1 MSETPIFKFRLV
13 AENTTEKGKA
23 DSANENALIA
33 EALFKQRV
41 ESRSISAPP
50 GSPSNGQIWIVPDA
64 SASPAPSGAWAG
76 HEDELALYY
85 NGWIFIAPINGPV
98 FYVADEDLYVKYDD
112 TASPPAWIVGGPD
125 TFLGLSD
132 TSASYSGQA
141 GKAVVVNG
149 GETGLEFGAASGAF
163 SGAVVGKDAA
173 QTISSGANTLISWP
187 LDPDP
192 IDTDNYHDP
201 TSNNSRIVAAFTGKH
216 ELEVHLLTVARTV
229 AFTWQ
234 MWVSKNRAGSTA
246 FNVDFPA
253 LRVEGGRGST
263 GSSGQSI
270 QASAI
275 IDLVAGDYVEV
286 LLFLALGGGTLDL
299 RDTCRASIRF
309 LG

>member
-50 GSPSNGQIWIVPDA
+50 GSPSDGQIWIVPDA

-85 NGWIFIAPINGPV
+85 NGWLFIAPINGPV

-112 TASPPAWIVGGPD
+112 TASPPAWIVGGVD

-132 TSASYSGQA
+132 SPASYSGQA

-149 GETGLEFGAASGAF
+149 AETGVAFEGAAAARAYQTSTQTAD
-163 SGAVVGKDAA
+163 STARNLSLDDAN
-173 QTISSGANTLISWP
+173 S
-187 LDPDP
+187 DPDGF
-192 IDTDNYHDP
+192 DTHG
-201 TSNNSRIVAAFTGKH
+201 IVDLANDRFEMPASLDGRFGIFTMGMK
-216 ELEVHLLTVARTV
+216 LTTTLAQVFTAIQRSTDGGSTWTTVAT
-229 AFTWQ
+229 
-234 MWVSKNRAGSTA
+234 SDAGGDTS
-246 FNVDFPA
+246 
-253 LRVEGGRGST
+253 GRMSWST
-263 GSSGQSI
+263 GPVKLKSG
-270 QASAI
+270 
-275 IDLVAGDYVEV
+275 DLWRARHTWNGSGTTDVTQPWNFFALAV
-286 LLFLALGGGTLDL
+286 L
-299 RDTCRASIRF
+299 
-309 LG
+309 